1 MRHELSERD
10 ITAIEDAL
18 NGPGHPVAEVKIEGG
33 KIVVVQISRKVLKKD
48 A

>member
-1 MRHELSERD
+1 MRHEVSDRD
-10 ITAIEDAL
+10 IAAINEAL

-48 A
+48 